1 MIVYN
6 NETIKNLIMDA
17 LDKMERGIEISEVDR
32 DELINVILKY
42 GDRDFG
48 IKNGNRTYTEEEL
61 QNSIYIHIV
70 NENNKCYVGQTSI
83 NPKRRWGFDGSGYK
97 GQVFYNAIKYYGWD
111 NISHVVL
118 CHGLS
123 EEEVNKMEIALISL
137 FKSTNREEFGYNLQ
151 TGGNTAGKHSE
162 ESKKKMSEARKGKH
176 LSKEHKNKMSE
187 AHKGK
192 RHSEEH
198 KNKIREAHKGKRHS
212 EETRNKMSEANTGEN
227 NYWYGKHLSKEH
239 KNKIG
244 EAKKGEKHPKAKK
257 VYCNGVIFQ
266 TAKEC
271 SEYYNVNYGTMKF
284 WLQGKVKKI
293 PSEFIEKGLRYATQD
308 DINTYPLYIEE
319 EQNQQD

>member
-17 LDKMERGIEISEVDR
+17 LDKKERGIEINVK
-32 DELINVILKY
+32 ELVINILKY
-42 GDRDFG
+42 ADRDFG
-48 IKNGNRTYTEEEL
+48 LDTVNRKYTEEEL
-61 QNSIYIHIV
+61 QNSIYIHVV

-176 LSKEHKNKMSE
+176 LSKEHKKKMS
-187 AHKGK
+187 
-192 RHSEEH
+192 
-198 KNKIREAHKGKRHS
+198 EAHKGKRHS

-293 PSEFIEKGLRYATQD
+293 PSEFTEKGLRYATQE
-308 DINTYPLYIEE
+308 DIEKYPLYIKE
-319 EQNQQD
+319 EQNQQNKQD